1 MRRLLVLFVAMVL
14 WAAPAQAAERVSVQ
28 PFEGDIGPA
37 LRQQITR
44 ILRGHGYR
52 VVTSIP
58 RVSGTGQY
66 LTLARDHHLAAFVTG
81 DIETR
86 GRRPKPDSV
95 HTVTFLVWNGS
106 NGSVLARWSA
116 SAVPKRMPKAIAKG
130 FWKRLGKA
138 LENASAPPLPPELG
152 EAPPMYINASDP

>member
-1 MRRLLVLFVAMVL
+1 MRWLSILFVVVL
-14 WAAPAQAAERVSVQ
+14 LSATRAEAAERVSVQ
-28 PFEGDIGPA
+28 PIDGTIGPA
-37 LRQQITR
+37 LRQQVTR

-66 LTLARDHHLAAFVTG
+66 LTLARDHHVTAFVSS
-81 DIETR
+81 DIEQR
-86 GRRPKPDSV
+86 NPKKPDSV

-106 NGSVLARWSA
+106 NGSVLARWSTR
-116 SAVPKRMPKAIAKG
+116 AVPKKMPKAIAKG

-138 LENASAPPLPPELG
+138 FENAAAPPLPPELD